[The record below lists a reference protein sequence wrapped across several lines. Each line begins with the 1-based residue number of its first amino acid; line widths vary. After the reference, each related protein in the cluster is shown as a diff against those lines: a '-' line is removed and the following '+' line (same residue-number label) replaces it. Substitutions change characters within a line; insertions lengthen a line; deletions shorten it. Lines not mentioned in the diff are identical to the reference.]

1 MKLLLFL
8 SAFLSALAGVVS
20 GGGQSLVPVAL
31 SRPVENAGAAR
42 QSAVA
47 VRALPVA
54 APSSSSRRVTSVA
67 PLVFGIAPFWPL
79 YASRRRE

>member
-31 SRPVENAGAAR
+31 SRPVENTGAAG

-54 APSSSSRRVTSVA
+54 AQPSPSRRVVSAA
-67 PLVFGIAPFWPL
+67 PLVFGIAPLWPL